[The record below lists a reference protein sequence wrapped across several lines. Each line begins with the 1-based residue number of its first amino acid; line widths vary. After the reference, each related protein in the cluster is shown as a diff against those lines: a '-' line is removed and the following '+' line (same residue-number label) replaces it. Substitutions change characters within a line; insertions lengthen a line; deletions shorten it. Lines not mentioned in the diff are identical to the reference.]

1 MALAPKLEIK
11 QTQSL
16 LLTPELRQAIGLLQM
31 NNLELSEM
39 LEQELQSN
47 PLLERENDRLADT
60 PDNSTPTI
68 DDVNAETPNEYA
80 EDPIAPDMDLSNQ
93 YDDADSDI
101 QGDTSF
107 ETADWADYN
116 HSKSRRTDDD
126 NFDYVEQKL
135 ADEKSLYR
143 LLDEQI
149 FGHFSKPH
157 DRLLAKVLSEHLDA
171 AGYFRGDLTQIA
183 QRLKTSPEKLQ
194 SVLAILKTF
203 EPSGLFA
210 ESLSECLKI
219 QLEDLQQLTPSF
231 SVLLDNLP
239 LVADRKLKELCKLC
253 SCSPDE
259 LSTMLSALK
268 SLNPKPAADWFCTPT
283 SYIIPDVFVKA
294 SANGSYR
301 VELNN
306 MSLPRLLINQTY
318 YAELKQNKTTSRY
331 LKENLSHANFL
342 IKALHQRATTI
353 LRVTEEIV
361 LRQYRFFEHGVEY
374 LKPLTLKDI
383 AEALEINES
392 TVSRVTSHKYM
403 STPRGLFELK
413 YFFSQAAGS
422 YIGNTD
428 TSTTAIK
435 HKIKQLIDN
444 ETPAN
449 ILSDDKLVELLGQEG
464 IKIAR
469 RTVAKYREALGI
481 ETSAQRKRHKR
492 I

>member
-1 MALAPKLEIK
+1 
-11 QTQSL
+11 
-16 LLTPELRQAIGLLQM
+16 
-31 NNLELSEM
+31 
-39 LEQELQSN
+39 
-47 PLLERENDRLADT
+47 LERENDRLADT
-60 PDNSTPTI
+60 PDSNTPTI
-68 DDVNAETPNEYA
+68 DDLNAETPNEYA

-107 ETADWADYN
+107 ETADWSDYN
-116 HSKSRRTDDD
+116 QSKSRRTDDD

-171 AGYFRGDLTQIA
+171 AGYFRSDLTQIA
-183 QRLKTSPEKLQ
+183 QRLKTSPENLQ
-194 SVLAILKTF
+194 TVLQTLKTF
-203 EPSGLFA
+203 EPSGIFA

-219 QLEDLQQLTPSF
+219 QLEDSQQLTPSL
-231 SVLLDNLP
+231 SILLDNLP
-239 LVADRKLKELCKLC
+239 LIADRKLKELCKLC

-259 LSTMLSALK
+259 LSAMLSTLK
-268 SLNPKPAADWFCTPT
+268 SLNPKPAADWFSTPA

-318 YAELKQNKTTSRY
+318 YAELKQNKTASRY

-361 LRQYRFFEHGVEY
+361 LRQYQFFEHGVEY
-374 LKPLTLKDI
+374 LKPLTLKNI

-392 TVSRVTSHKYM
+392 TVSRVTSNKYM

-422 YIGNTD
+422 SIGNTD

-444 ETPAN
+444 ETPSD

-481 ETSAQRKRHKR
+481 GTSAQRRRLKR